1 MEFHSTR
8 EYLLNSLKKIQG
20 IVEKNPVIPIASNL
34 LLEAK
39 KETLIFRATNFE
51 VSIILENNM
60 PVTKEGEIIIDAQK
74 FFEIVREMPDG
85 EIAITRKDDGWLEIK
100 HGARILFNLAV
111 LSEEQY
117 PPVKPDKTVQ
127 FVEIGARHL
136 SELIQKTVYA
146 CSDDRTRDVLRGI
159 LLEKNNSI
167 LRMVATDGH
176 RLALAERAILKD
188 DSVTIER
195 GTIIPKKGA
204 KEIRRLAQELDE
216 KDTVEVG
223 FGKKNITVRKGE
235 ETLIIRLIEGDF
247 PDYTRVIPQNNTKKI
262 LVKEREL
269 IDSLKRVIL
278 ITEEETRA
286 VKFLAKKGLLT
297 ILSKKIGTGDV
308 REDVEVDYE
317 GEEIEFGLN
326 SRYVLDV
333 LSALEGEKISLEVE
347 NSSTPVLIKEF
358 DHEDVMAVV
367 MPMML

>member
-1 MEFHSTR
+1 MEFHCTR
-8 EYLLNSLKKIQG
+8 EDLVNSLKKIQG

-39 KETLIFRATNFE
+39 KDTLIFRATNFE
-51 VSIILENNM
+51 VGIIVENKI
-60 PVTKEGEIIIDAQK
+60 PIVKDGEIIIDAQK

-85 EIAITRKDDGWLEIK
+85 EISLTRKDDGWLEIK
-100 HGARILFNLAV
+100 HGGRILFNLAV
-111 LSEEQY
+111 LADEQY
-117 PPVKPDKTVQ
+117 PPVKPDSKIQ
-127 FVEIGARHL
+127 FVEIEAGHL
-136 SELIQKTVYA
+136 AELIQKTVYA

-176 RLALAERAILKD
+176 RLALAEREILKD

-195 GTIIPKKGA
+195 GTIIPRKGA
-204 KEIRRLAQELDE
+204 REIKRLAQELKD

-223 FGKKNITVRKGE
+223 FGEKNITVRKGE

-247 PDYTRVIPQNNTKKI
+247 PDYKRVIPQKNAKKL
-262 LVKEREL
+262 LVKEEDL
-269 IDSLKRVIL
+269 MESLKRVML
-278 ITEEETRA
+278 ITEEETKA
-286 VKFLAKKGLLT
+286 VKFLAKKGVLT

-308 REDVEVDYE
+308 REEVEVDYE

-326 SRYVLDV
+326 GRYVMDV

-347 NSSTPVLIKEF
+347 DSSTPVLIKEF
-358 DHEDVMAVV
+358 NNDEVLAVV